1 MSHPKKAAD
10 SWEYPRTKEQ
20 RDSLYA
26 KHASD
31 ETVPMGNL
39 LSDIAPKTIFK
50 AIQIMLAKGSIEQK
64 LLPLALDCS
73 AFQKEDFTYS
83 KTQIEQVVDNL
94 KQIPFREKGMKWII
108 DFNGE
113 LRVQFYGE
121 RIVNIPYEKM
131 VERVDISRVGDC
143 FRDVLGINTEVFK
156 RDDKGRPTLQI
167 ERIAALAQPNYSA
180 FLGKDELDVYKL
192 ELQEYHDKKVVN
204 WMKTVCSPNAST
216 VIDDSY
222 FALSPSEDGKG
233 TKLEFAALQEFPL
246 PRIMVLFGLSKWKW
260 YREWLTRGA
269 YRRFWNDTSGN
280 VLKMYAGESVA
291 TGKPRSVSKTS
302 RDKCSEAR

>member
-1 MSHPKKAAD
+1 MSNQNKPAD
-10 SWEYPRTKEQ
+10 TWEYPRTKEQ

-39 LSDIAPKTIFK
+39 LSDISPKAIFK
-50 AIQIMLAKGSIEQK
+50 AIRIMLAKGSIQQK
-64 LLPLALDCS
+64 LLPIALDCS
-73 AFQKEDFTYS
+73 AFKEEGFEYS
-83 KTQIEQVVDNL
+83 KAQIEQVVKNL
-94 KQIPFREKGMKWII
+94 EEIPFREKGMKWII

-121 RIVNIPYEKM
+121 RIVNIPYEDMIEK
-131 VERVDISRVGDC
+131 VDISRVGDC

-156 RDDKGRPTLQI
+156 RDDQGRPTLQI

-192 ELQEYHDKKVVN
+192 EIQEYEEKKVIN

-222 FALSPSEDGKG
+222 FALSPSDDGKG

-246 PRIMVLFGLSKWKW
+246 PRIMVLLGLSNWKW

-280 VLKMYAGESVA
+280 VLKMYAGESVT
-291 TGKPRSVSKTS
+291 TGKPKSLNKTS
-302 RDKCSEAR
+302 GYNCSEAR